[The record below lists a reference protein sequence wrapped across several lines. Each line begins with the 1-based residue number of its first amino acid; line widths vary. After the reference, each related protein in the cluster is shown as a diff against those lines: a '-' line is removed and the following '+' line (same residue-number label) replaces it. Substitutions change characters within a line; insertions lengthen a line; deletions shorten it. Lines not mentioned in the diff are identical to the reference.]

1 MNKGI
6 YAVCATAFFVSYCF
20 IVSAYGASYIS
31 WALLAGS
38 VSQFVAQDDMKYSWI
53 VANVL
58 AYVALG
64 LAVVGSI

>member
-1 MNKGI
+1 VNKGI

-20 IVSAYGASYIS
+20 MVSTYGSSYIS
-31 WALLAGS
+31 WALLAGA

-64 LAVVGSI
+64 FAVVGGM